1 MKSVRRMS
9 QTELAAFVQSHLR
22 ARGITAI
29 LSGGACVSV
38 HSEGR
43 YTSADINL
51 VNAYSANRGA
61 IQAAMQEIGFTE
73 QARHFVHP
81 DTPYII
87 EFPPGPLSVGAEP
100 ARQIQELDFSTGT
113 LELLSPTDCVKDRLA
128 AYYHWDDQK
137 CLAQAVLVA
146 QAKDADIKEIAR
158 WSRAEGMMDKFR
170 LIRAQLS
177 RPGG

>member
-1 MKSVRRMS
+1 V
-9 QTELAAFVQSHLR
+9 
-22 ARGITAI
+22 G
-29 LSGGACVSV
+29 
-38 HSEGR
+38 
-43 YTSADINL
+43 
-51 VNAYSANRGA
+51 NRC
-61 IQAAMQEIGFTE
+61 EIGTE
-73 QARHFVHP
+73 FVHP

-100 ARQIQELDFSTGT
+100 VKQVQDLDFSTGR

-128 AYYHWDDQK
+128 AYYHWDDQQ